1 MGNRLVTQIASQNSD
16 LAAILAN
23 MNLNPKNTIVEYKSA
38 TVVTVKGSSII
49 GFELNGKWWVM
60 DTDFDLDLDANLDTG
75 AKAHGTDYYV
85 YICDNAGSLVGL
97 LSAASTYPTG
107 YSAGTSRKIAGF
119 HYGRVRLVNA
129 NWIPQDSVN
138 GAYGT
143 GWEDDVSTA
152 IVPNSVWDLKN
163 RPTCS
168 PEGMAKVGNIW
179 QDIYQVSQDAAIS
192 LSNGKLS
199 AGTSKSVYNANPLTG
214 TEGLTWYHFNEL
226 AKRTGKRMLTLSE
239 WLQGAEGSPQGNDGD
254 NVNAWSATTN
264 SARNPTGTVARAVSA
279 YNLCDCVGNVWEWID
294 EFLHDPTATTG
305 AWQDPMTGQG
315 VGQLYMYSATGLHA
329 FLAGGDWSYGV
340 IAGSRCVGLHSY
352 PWNVYANLGCR
363 FACDSL

>member
-16 LAAILAN
+16 LAAIMAN
-23 MNLNPKNTIVEYKSA
+23 MNLNPKNALVEYKSA
-38 TVVTVKGSSII
+38 TVVTVKGSNV
-49 GFELNGKWWVM
+49 GFELNGKWWIL
-60 DTDFDLDLDANLDTG
+60 DTDFDLDLDSDLDTG

-85 YICDNAGSLVGL
+85 YLCDNGGKVPVGL
-97 LSAASTYPTG
+97 LSAATTYPTG
-107 YSAGTSRKIAGF
+107 YNANTSRKYAGF

-129 NWIPQDSVN
+129 NWIPLDAAN
-138 GAYGT
+138 GAYGA

-152 IVPNSVWDLKN
+152 ILSNSVWDLKN

-168 PEGMAKVGNIW
+168 PEGMSKVGNLW
-179 QDIYQVSQDAAIS
+179 EDIYEPSVDDAIT
-192 LSNGKLS
+192 LSSGKLLS
-199 AGTSKSVYNANPLTG
+199 GTTKSIYNANPLTG
-214 TEGLTWYHFNEL
+214 TEGLNWYLFNEL
-226 AKRTGKRMLTLSE
+226 AKRTGKRMLTYAE

-254 NVNAWSATTN
+254 NVNAWSHTSN
-264 SARNPTGTVARAVSA
+264 SARNPTGTVANAVSA
-279 YNLCDCVGNVWEWID
+279 YNICDCVGNVWEWLN

-329 FLAGGDWSYGV
+329 FLAGGFWFNGV
-340 IAGSRCVGLHSY
+340 IAGSRCVHLYYS
-352 PWNVYANLGCR
+352 PWNVRSDAGCR